1 MTIPGPCAKSLA
13 LIFLVCQF
21 AANGWAQT
29 HSTGS
34 GQAYPVKPV
43 RLVSPGTAGS
53 GADTLARLVAGGLPQ
68 AFGQQVIVDN
78 RPGANGIIGAD
89 IVAKSPP
96 DGYTWLLA
104 NIAHAANVSIYSKL
118 PYDLLRDLAPLTQVA
133 ASPHVV
139 VVHPSLPVKSVNE
152 LVKLAKAKPG
162 AINYASAG
170 TGSST
175 FLATEL
181 LKGQTGINMV
191 HVPYKGGGPSLNSVV
206 AGETAVYFSPFAVAL
221 PHIRA
226 GRLRALAMTT
236 AKRVS
241 LMPELPTVAESG
253 YPGYEFANWYGLLV
267 PAKTPKETIAAI
279 RGAVVTVLK
288 EADVSKRLAALSYIP
303 VGDEPEEFGVYIKS
317 EVDKLATLVRKLNLT
332 AEAIK

>member
-1 MTIPGPCAKSLA
+1 MAILSPCVKSLG
-13 LIFLVCQF
+13 LICLICQF
-21 AANGWAQT
+21 AANGWAQN
-29 HSTGS
+29 
-34 GQAYPVKPV
+34 YPVKAV

-68 AFGQQVIVDN
+68 AFGQQVVVDN

-96 DGYTWLLA
+96 DGYTLLLA
-104 NIAHAANVSIYSKL
+104 NIAHAANVSIYSKP
-118 PYDLLRDLAPLTQVA
+118 PYDLIRDLAPVTQVA
-133 ASPHVV
+133 SSPHVV
-139 VVHPSLPVKSVNE
+139 VVHPSLPVKSINE
-152 LVKLAKAKPG
+152 LVELAKAKPG

-181 LKGQTGINMV
+181 LKGQAGVNMV
-191 HVPYKGGGPSLNSVV
+191 HVPYKGGGPSLNSIV
-206 AGETAVYFSPFAVAL
+206 AGETAVYFSPLAVAL
-221 PHIRA
+221 PHIRQ

-253 YPGYEFANWYGLLV
+253 YPGYEFANWYGLLAPV
-267 PAKTPKETIAAI
+267 KTPKETIAMI
-279 RGAVVTVLK
+279 RAAVVAVLNMP
-288 EADVSKRLAALSYIP
+288 DVSKRLGNLSYVPI
-303 VGDEPEEFGVYIKS
+303 GDEPEEFGAYIKS
-317 EVDKLATLVRKLNLT
+317 EVEKLAKLVSKLNLT
-332 AEAIK
+332 AETIK

>member
-1 MTIPGPCAKSLA
+1 MAILGACVKSLT
-13 LIFLVCQF
+13 LICLVCQF
-21 AANGWAQT
+21 AADGGAQ
-29 HSTGS
+29 S
-34 GQAYPVKPV
+34 YPVKPV

-68 AFGQQVIVDN
+68 AFGQQVVVDN

-118 PYDLLRDLAPLTQVA
+118 PYDLLRDLAAVTQVA

-139 VVHPSLPVKSVNE
+139 VVHPSLPVKTISE
-152 LVKLAKAKPG
+152 LVKLAKARPG
-162 AINYASAG
+162 AIDYASAG

-181 LKGQTGINMV
+181 LKAQAGVNLL

-206 AGETAVYFSPFAVAL
+206 AGETAVYFSPFSVAL
-221 PHIRA
+221 PQIRQ
-226 GRLRALAMTT
+226 GRLRALAVTT
-236 AKRVS
+236 ARHVS

-267 PAKTPKETIAAI
+267 PARTPKETIATI
-279 RGAVVTVLK
+279 RGAVVTVLNHP
-288 EADVSKRLAALSYIP
+288 DVGKRLVDLSYIP
-303 VGDEPEEFGVYIKS
+303 VGDESQAFGAYIKS
-317 EVDKLATLVRKLNLT
+317 EVEKLATLVRKLNLT
-332 AEAIK
+332 AEMTR

>member
-1 MTIPGPCAKSLA
+1 MAILRLHMRLFA
-13 LIFLVCQF
+13 LICLVCQF
-21 AANGWAQT
+21 AVNGWAQ
-29 HSTGS
+29 S
-34 GQAYPVKPV
+34 YPVKAV

-68 AFGQQVIVDN
+68 VFSQQVVVDN

-89 IVAKSPP
+89 VVAKSPA

-118 PYDLLRDLAPLTQVA
+118 PYDLLRDLAPVTQVA

-139 VVHPSLPVKSVNE
+139 VVHPSLPVKSVSE
-152 LVKLAKAKPG
+152 LVKLAITRPG
-162 AINYASAG
+162 AIDYASAG

-175 FLATEL
+175 FLAAEL
-181 LKGQTGINMV
+181 LKGQAGVNMV

-221 PHIRA
+221 PHIQQ

-236 AKRVS
+236 GKRVS
-241 LMPELPTVAESG
+241 LMPELPTIAGSG
-253 YPGYEFANWYGLLV
+253 YPGYDFANWYGLLV
-267 PAKTPKETIAAI
+267 PARTPKETIATA
-279 RGAVVTVLK
+279 RGAVVRVLNDP
-288 EADVSKRLAALSYIP
+288 DVRKRLAALSYIP
-303 VGDEPEEFGVYIKS
+303 VGDEPEEFGAYIRS
-317 EVDKLATLVRKLNLT
+317 EVDKLARLVRKLNLT
-332 AEAIK
+332 AETIK

>member
-1 MTIPGPCAKSLA
+1 MPRPCVKLLA
-13 LIFLVCQF
+13 SICLTCQF
-21 AANGWAQT
+21 ASNGWAQT

-34 GQAYPVKPV
+34 GQGYPVKAV

-53 GADTLARLVAGGLPQ
+53 GADTLARLVAGGLLQ
-68 AFGQQVIVDN
+68 AFGQQVVVDN

-96 DGYTWLLA
+96 DGYTLLLA

-118 PYDLLRDLAPLTQVA
+118 PYDLIRDLAPVTQVA
-133 ASPHVV
+133 SSPHVV
-139 VVHPSLPVKSVNE
+139 VVHPSLPVKSVSE

-162 AINYASAG
+162 AIDYASAG

-181 LKGQTGINMV
+181 LKGQAGVNMV

-206 AGETAVYFSPFAVAL
+206 AGETAVYFSPLAVAL
-221 PHIRA
+221 PHIRQ

-236 AKRVS
+236 AKRSS

-253 YPGYEFANWYGLLV
+253 YPGYEFANWYGLLA
-267 PAKTPKETIAAI
+267 PAKTPRDTTATI
-279 RGAVVTVLK
+279 RGAVVTVLNNP
-288 EADVSKRLAALSYIP
+288 DLSKRLVNLSYIP
-303 VGDEPEEFGVYIKS
+303 IGDEPEEFGAYIKS
-317 EVDKLATLVRKLNLT
+317 EVDKLAKLVRKLNLT